1 MSEPTQSKRIRV
13 IIDAVVYE
21 CIAECKT
28 QCATDRATQ
37 CTTEGGTE
45 HAAEH
50 ATQCDTE
57 FTSGQ
62 TLAALMLNN
71 NLSMRVSVTGEPR
84 AGLCAMGY
92 CGECRVKVSGAGV
105 VLACMLPCADGMV
118 VSRYE

>member
-21 CIAECKT
+21 CIAEYGARCAT
-28 QCATDRATQ
+28 QCAN
-37 CTTEGGTE
+37 EGGTG
-45 HAAEH
+45 H
-50 ATQCDTE
+50 ATECATQYDSE
-57 FTSGQ
+57 FTTGQ
-62 TLAALMLNN
+62 TLAAFMLNN
-71 NLSMRVSVTGEPR
+71 NLSMRISVTGEPR